1 MFGFQKRPLF
11 LFDADA
17 GGNSGG
23 GAGGNSGGSNGGTGE
38 GDKPKQEEK
47 KSYTQAELD
56 AMFADRAK
64 QGASSAVAS
73 LLKKLGYEKPEDLEA
88 VVSEGKK
95 SLDEKKTEAD
105 KAAEALAKLAKE
117 RDEAKTAADAA
128 IAKATER
135 VMRAEVIAEAVKQN
149 FRPEAV
155 PDVWLLVDRTKITE
169 DGDTFKGIKEAVEAV
184 AKAKPFWLLDP
195 KKPAGG
201 SPPSKREGG
210 SGSGQAVKDG
220 AKEGQVTG
228 PTLRL

>member
-23 GAGGNSGGSNGGTGE
+23 GAGRNSGGSNGGTGE

-117 RDEAKTAADAA
+117 RDEAKTTADAA

-135 VMRAEVIAEAVKQN
+135 VMRFSRRARNRIFDPRRSRMCGCWWTERRSPRMAIPSRVSKRRS
-149 FRPEAV
+149 RPWQRPNPSGSWTPKSQPAAL
-155 PDVWLLVDRTKITE
+155 PLLNGRVDQAAGKRSRM
-169 DGDTFKGIKEAVEAV
+169 G
-184 AKAKPFWLLDP
+184 P
-195 KKPAGG
+195 KKARPRGR
-201 SPPSKREGG
+201 P
-210 SGSGQAVKDG
+210 
-220 AKEGQVTG
+220 
-228 PTLRL
+228 